1 MTGKQIQGHNQ
12 PSMKLTLEKLLEAKD
27 VELRHAWAE
36 RMRQS
41 SRHYAQRPREE
52 TDGSVARALTAVTA
66 CIAGRG
72 TSEIAAYTSH
82 LARMRLD
89 HGIPQVETVG
99 AFLAGRDL
107 VLDLVHQNFPPERC
121 REAAHQVDEAFYR
134 VISSY
139 GSAFCSMCMAR
150 QDERRHHLQRH
161 LESLIE
167 RSQDAM
173 ILFDEGRRILA
184 WNAGAENLLGYGAD
198 EAIGK
203 TLDLVVPEDR
213 RAELA
218 SVSAALARR
227 DHVRVSQTRAR
238 RKDGTSLWIDAAYT
252 TVRVDGGAMLGIW
265 AVFRDITAG
274 KTLEEEK
281 LQAERLALIGTM
293 SAKLAHEV
301 RNPLNSL
308 VLGLDLVR
316 DDLNEMSPQEGSK
329 AQEALEILTSV
340 EDELHRIRRTVEDY
354 LRFARLPRVQLEPV
368 DLDQLLADRL
378 ELMRPD
384 FQQSRVKLDLDLGA
398 SESRMDAD
406 PAQLWQAVLNLVRN
420 AIEAMPSGGTLH
432 VRTRV
437 TAERVECAIE
447 DTGTGMT
454 SEARAQLFRPF
465 FSTKSGGTGLGMA
478 LARQIL
484 QEHGASIECESQM
497 GEGTRFTL
505 SFPRARAAAAG

>member
-1 MTGKQIQGHNQ
+1 ME
-12 PSMKLTLEKLLEAKD
+12 PALDRLLEAHHAGLKK
-27 VELRHAWAE
+27 AWAE
-36 RMRQS
+36 RMRQG
-41 SRHYAQRPREE
+41 SRLYAARPPEE
-52 TDGSVARALTAVTA
+52 TDRSVSHALNAVTA

-72 TSEIAAYTSH
+72 TAEIAAYTSH
-82 LARMRLD
+82 LARLRLE

-107 VLDLVHQNFPPERC
+107 VLDLIHENLPPERYL
-121 REAAHQVDEAFYR
+121 EATHQVDDAFHR
-134 VISSY
+134 VIASY
-139 GSAFCSMCMAR
+139 GSAFCSLCTAR

-161 LESLIE
+161 LESLVE

-173 ILFDEGRRILA
+173 ILFDEDRKIRA
-184 WNAGAENLLGYGAD
+184 WNAGAEALLGYASVD
-198 EAIGK
+198 VLGK
-203 TLDLVVPEDR
+203 TLDLVVPRDR
-213 RAELA
+213 RAEFA
-218 SVSAALARR
+218 SVWPALQSR
-227 DHVRVSQTRAR
+227 DHVRLSQTRAQR
-238 RKDGTSLWIDAAYT
+238 QDGTSVWIDAAWT
-252 TVRVDGGAMLGIW
+252 TVRVDGGTTLGTW

-281 LQAERLALIGTM
+281 LQSERLALIGTM

-316 DDLNEMSPQEGSK
+316 DDLNEITPNGGAK
-329 AQEALEILTSV
+329 AREALDLLSSV

-368 DLDQLLADRL
+368 VIDPLLRDRL
-378 ELMRPD
+378 ELMRQD
-384 FQQSRVKLDLDLGA
+384 FQQSKITLDLDLRSGDA
-398 SESRMDAD
+398 HVHAD

-420 AIEAMPSGGTLH
+420 AIEAMPSGGTL
-432 VRTRV
+432 RV
-437 TAERVECAIE
+437 ATSATADRVECVIE

-454 SEARAQLFRPF
+454 AEARSQLFRPF

-484 QEHGASIECESQM
+484 HEHGAAIECESEV

-505 SFPRARAAAAG
+505 SFPRARQAAAG